1 MEHYLKI
8 MELEDKI
15 LEMINEI
22 TGAKYTGRVAVEY
35 DDGFWML
42 KLSPTKEFSML
53 TLGYEGDEKGFLS
66 FIEKEISKRKLNR
79 GSAKIKLINGDSF
92 EYKPVIEL

>member
-8 MELEDKI
+8 MELENKV

-22 TGAKYTGRVAVEY
+22 TGAKYTGRVTIEHE
-35 DDGFWML
+35 DGIWML

-53 TLGYEGDEKGFLS
+53 TLGYEGDEKS
-66 FIEKEISKRKLNR
+66 FMSFVEKELRKRKLNR
-79 GSAKIKLINGDSF
+79 GSAKIKLINGYSF
-92 EYKPVIEL
+92 EHKPVIEL

>member
-22 TGAKYTGRVAVEY
+22 TGAKYTGRVIVEY

-42 KLSPTKEFSML
+42 KLSPTKEVSML
-53 TLGYEGDEKGFLS
+53 TLGYEGDEANFVS
-66 FIEKEISKRKLNR
+66 FIDKELRKRKLNR
-79 GSAKIKLINGDSF
+79 GSSKIKLINGDSF
-92 EYKPVIEL
+92 EHKPVIEL